1 MKFNKIFIPL
11 FLTFT
16 IILGIAQPVVAAV
29 KTSEDISNKVFRLH
43 ILANSNSTEDQNTKL
58 MLKNFILENSK
69 DVIGGKTLDEAIS
82 NAKNNRKE
90 ITEMCNEYLKSIGI
104 DYKVVVSVVK
114 EYFKTRV
121 YDDFTLPAGK
131 YNSLKIEL
139 GEAKGHNWWCIVFP
153 SVCLSACTESMN
165 DYLNED
171 EMKLVSNTYSPKFKV
186 VEIYE
191 SAKEKIKTMR
201 LIAV

>member
-1 MKFNKIFIPL
+1 LKFNKIFIPL

-191 SAKEKIKTMR
+191 SAKEKIENMR
-201 LIAV
+201 

>member
-58 MLKNFILENSK
+58 MLKNFILENSN

-90 ITEMCNEYLKSIGI
+90 ITEMCNEYLKSIGV

-191 SAKEKIKTMR
+191 SAKEKIKNMK
-201 LIAV
+201 

>member
-139 GEAKGHNWWCIVFP
+139 GEAKGRNWWCIVFP

-191 SAKEKIKTMR
+191 SAKEKIKNMR
-201 LIAV
+201 

>member
-58 MLKNFILENSK
+58 MLKNFILKNSE

-191 SAKEKIKTMR
+191 SAKEKIKNMR
-201 LIAV
+201 

>member
-1 MKFNKIFIPL
+1 M
-11 FLTFT
+11 
-16 IILGIAQPVVAAV
+16 GIAQPVVAAV

-58 MLKNFILENSK
+58 MLKNFILENSE

-82 NAKNNRKE
+82 NAKNNRNE

-191 SAKEKIKTMR
+191 SAKEKIKNMR
-201 LIAV
+201 

>member
-191 SAKEKIKTMR
+191 SAKEKIENMR
-201 LIAV
+201 

>member
-11 FLTFT
+11 FLSFT

-191 SAKEKIKTMR
+191 TAKEKIENMR
-201 LIAV
+201 

>member
-43 ILANSNSTEDQNTKL
+43 ILANSNSTEDQNS
-58 MLKNFILENSK
+58 E

-165 DYLNED
+165 DYLSED

-191 SAKEKIKTMR
+191 SAKEKIKNMR
-201 LIAV
+201 

>member
-58 MLKNFILENSK
+58 MLKNFILENSE

-82 NAKNNRKE
+82 NAKNNRKV

-191 SAKEKIKTMR
+191 SAKEKIKNMR
-201 LIAV
+201 

>member
-82 NAKNNRKE
+82 NAKNNRNE

-165 DYLNED
+165 DYLSED

-191 SAKEKIKTMR
+191 TAKEKIENMR
-201 LIAV
+201 

>member
-82 NAKNNRKE
+82 NAKNNHKE

-191 SAKEKIKTMR
+191 SAKEKIKNMR
-201 LIAV
+201 

>member
-1 MKFNKIFIPL
+1 LKFNKIFIPL

-58 MLKNFILENSK
+58 MLKNFILENSE

-191 SAKEKIKTMR
+191 SAKEKIKNMR
-201 LIAV
+201 

>member
-16 IILGIAQPVVAAV
+16 IIIGIAQPVVAAV

-82 NAKNNRKE
+82 NAKNNRND

-191 SAKEKIKTMR
+191 SAKEKIKNMR
-201 LIAV
+201 

>member
-90 ITEMCNEYLKSIGI
+90 ITEMYNEYLKSIGI

-191 SAKEKIKTMR
+191 SAKEKIKNMR
-201 LIAV
+201 

>member
-58 MLKNFILENSK
+58 MLKNFILENSE

-82 NAKNNRKE
+82 NAKNNRNE

-104 DYKVVVSVVK
+104 DFKVVVSVVK

-191 SAKEKIKTMR
+191 SAKEKIKNMR
-201 LIAV
+201 

>member
-58 MLKNFILENSK
+58 MLKNFILENSE

-82 NAKNNRKE
+82 NAKNTRKE

-165 DYLNED
+165 DYLSED

-191 SAKEKIKTMR
+191 SAKEKIKNMR
-201 LIAV
+201 

>member
-1 MKFNKIFIPL
+1 LKFNKIFIPL

-58 MLKNFILENSK
+58 MLKNFILENSE
-69 DVIGGKTLDEAIS
+69 DVIGGKTLDEAIN
-82 NAKNNRKE
+82 NAKNNRNE

-104 DYKVVVSVVK
+104 DYKVAVSVVK

-191 SAKEKIKTMR
+191 SAKEKIKNMR
-201 LIAV
+201 

>member
-58 MLKNFILENSK
+58 MLKNFILENSE
-69 DVIGGKTLDEAIS
+69 DVIGGKTLDEAIN
-82 NAKNNRKE
+82 NAKNNRNE

-104 DYKVVVSVVK
+104 DYKVAVSVVK

-121 YDDFTLPAGK
+121 YDDFTCRQG
-131 YNSLKIEL
+131 SII
-139 GEAKGHNWWCIVFP
+139 H
-153 SVCLSACTESMN
+153 
-165 DYLNED
+165 
-171 EMKLVSNTYSPKFKV
+171 
-186 VEIYE
+186 
-191 SAKEKIKTMR
+191 
-201 LIAV
+201 

>member
-58 MLKNFILENSK
+58 MLKNFILENSE

-90 ITEMCNEYLKSIGI
+90 ITEMCNEYLKSIGV

-191 SAKEKIKTMR
+191 SAKEKIKNMR
-201 LIAV
+201 

>member
-58 MLKNFILENSK
+58 MLKNFILENSE
-69 DVIGGKTLDEAIS
+69 DVIGGKTLDEAIR

-153 SVCLSACTESMN
+153 SVCLSACTESIN

-191 SAKEKIKTMR
+191 SAKEKIKNMR
-201 LIAV
+201 

>member
-58 MLKNFILENSK
+58 MLKNFILENSE

-104 DYKVVVSVVK
+104 DYKVAVSVVK

-191 SAKEKIKTMR
+191 SAKEKIKNMR
-201 LIAV
+201 

>member
-58 MLKNFILENSK
+58 MLKNFILENSE

-139 GEAKGHNWWCIVFP
+139 GEAKGHNWWCIGFP

-191 SAKEKIKTMR
+191 SAKEKIKNMR
-201 LIAV
+201 

>member
-191 SAKEKIKTMR
+191 TAKEKIENMR
-201 LIAV
+201 

>member
-131 YNSLKIEL
+131 YSSLKIEL

-191 SAKEKIKTMR
+191 SAKEKIKNMR
-201 LIAV
+201 